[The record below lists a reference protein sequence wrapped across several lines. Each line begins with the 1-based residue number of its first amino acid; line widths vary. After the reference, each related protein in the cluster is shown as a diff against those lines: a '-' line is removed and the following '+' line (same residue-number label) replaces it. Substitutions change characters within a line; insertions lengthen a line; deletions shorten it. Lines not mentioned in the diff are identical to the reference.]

1 MNVKL
6 PRARS
11 AISCSLEGG
20 KTASAI
26 KTGGLSMPTEN
37 KKTLKEVYQ
46 NIGSALTL
54 SGEDSDPKTKT
65 DQLEATT
72 TEDNNE

>member
-1 MNVKL
+1 
-6 PRARS
+6 
-11 AISCSLEGG
+11 
-20 KTASAI
+20 
-26 KTGGLSMPTEN
+26 MPTEN

-54 SGEDSDPKTKT
+54 SGEDADPKTKT
-65 DQLEATT
+65 DQSEATT

>member
-1 MNVKL
+1 
-6 PRARS
+6 
-11 AISCSLEGG
+11 
-20 KTASAI
+20 
-26 KTGGLSMPTEN
+26 MPTEN

-54 SGEDSDPKTKT
+54 TGEDVDPKPTT
-65 DQLEATT
+65 DKSKETT